1 MAHEKL
7 EQTAPATLLSRG
19 KTATADSSLAGTG
32 PELALD
38 GRDDTYWAGA
48 PYYIWWK
55 LDLGERCRVERL
67 HIRTGAGDKDADGYA
82 TYFIECSA
90 DGLNWETV
98 AERLE
103 RAPHGAGGEQYETDF
118 AARYIRVTVTYCS
131 AGETAF
137 IRSFEAYGRPEPAA
151 ADAGAAPGRRSDR
164 RAPHK
169 FAADGYD
176 EAAGFAPAE
185 SDEIEPGQTDRIVAG
200 GATGSYLLYRGVDFT
215 DGGVD
220 QLRGQ
225 FGFENL
231 DKSKRVV
238 VEVRLDG
245 PGGEKLGEI
254 VLFKQWKRWSILACG
269 LRHDNAELLTGVR
282 DICLV
287 VADADPEQR
296 LLIHWLAFVRKSP
309 LPAPRPRPEPLPA
322 PADGEY
328 RIYFGNLH
336 SHTGFSDGIG
346 VPEYAYDYAR
356 YTAGL
361 DFLAITEHSN
371 LYDHY
376 LDWDKSRKWVD
387 IQRMADAKTE
397 DGAFLALFGAETT
410 WYNQFGHMNTY
421 NMDFFINAYETE
433 FNDIP
438 TYYDTVKRYP
448 DSIQQWN
455 HPWSCGQRHLD
466 GFEPYDAE
474 LDEVLHMIEINTIE
488 SKELGGLYYYVMAL
502 DKGWHVAPVG
512 SQDNHHGQWGT
523 ENTLRTGVLVERLTR
538 EHFFDAVRQHRVYFT
553 SALHLKV
560 WFKVNGAI
568 MGSTIDAAD
577 TLEIELRAL
586 FGADTGGRIVR
597 AEIIGEQGRV
607 LHTVEHDGE
616 NLDYR
621 VTLPRTERYVFAKVY
636 QQDGEFAATAPV
648 WIEGSEGA
656 AGR

>member
-1 MAHEKL
+1 MNEYN
-7 EQTAPATLLSRG
+7 ETATQPVLLSLG
-19 KTATADSSLAGTG
+19 KTVTAEHAVDGAG
-32 PELALD
+32 PERAID
-38 GRDDTYWAGA
+38 GREDTYWAGA
-48 PYYIWWK
+48 PYYVWWK
-55 LDLGERCRVERL
+55 LDLAACCRVERL
-67 HIRTGAGDKDADGYA
+67 RIRTGEAGSDAYA
-82 TYFIECSA
+82 TYYIEYSE

-98 AERLE
+98 AERTE
-103 RAPHGAGGEQYETDF
+103 RAPHDADGEQYEASF

-131 AGETAF
+131 AGETAT
-137 IRSFEAYGRPEPAA
+137 IRSFEAYGHPSDASAQPA
-151 ADAGAAPGRRSDR
+151 GGRRSPR
-164 RAPHK
+164 K
-169 FAADGYD
+169 LAAVSCD
-176 EAAGFAPAE
+176 EARGFEPAV
-185 SDEIEPGQTDRIVAG
+185 SDEIEPGQTDPVLG
-200 GATGSYLLYRGVDFT
+200 GGTAGSYILFRGVDFT
-215 DGGVD
+215 PEGVD

-231 DKSKRVV
+231 DKAKRITM
-238 VEVRLDG
+238 EVRVDALT
-245 PGGEKLGEI
+245 GEKVGEI

-269 LRHDNAELLTGVR
+269 LSHADPALLAGVHDVY
-282 DICLV
+282 LV
-287 VADADPEQR
+287 ITDADPEQR
-296 LLIHWLAFVRKSP
+296 LLLQWVAFVRKTA
-309 LPAPRPRPEPLPA
+309 LPAPRPRPAALPA

-387 IQRMADAKTE
+387 IQRTADEKTE

-438 TYYDTVKRYP
+438 TYYDTVKPYK

-466 GFEPYDAE
+466 GFEPYDPE

-538 EHFFDAVRQHRVYFT
+538 EHFFDAVRHHRVYFT

-568 MGSTIDAAD
+568 MGSTIERTD
-577 TLEIELRAL
+577 TLEIEIKAL
-586 FGADTGGRIVR
+586 FGAETGGRIIR
-597 AEIIGEQGRV
+597 AEIVGEQGRV
-607 LHTVEHDGE
+607 LHAIENDGE
-616 NLDYR
+616 RLDYR
-621 VTLPRTERYVFAKVY
+621 AALPREGRYVFAKVY

-648 WIEGSEGA
+648 WIDA
-656 AGR
+656 TNR